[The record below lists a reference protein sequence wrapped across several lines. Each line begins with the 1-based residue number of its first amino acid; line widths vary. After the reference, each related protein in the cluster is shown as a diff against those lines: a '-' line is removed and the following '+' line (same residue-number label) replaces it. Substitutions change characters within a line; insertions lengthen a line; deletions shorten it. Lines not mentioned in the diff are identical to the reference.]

1 MSVGSNNTATL
12 PDDYVDWSKVGVVG
26 SDGLVYVLGENKNI
40 NYSQKYSTSGGNTY
54 DSDGDGLLDRE
65 DDKTATSGSANSDNL
80 GDGMNSYIFRNYIYE
95 NDQGRLYGIG
105 GGQYR
110 GSSGSTWTRTES
122 KSRATTASLSSLSST
137 SRTRAGQP
145 IRKSTF
151 TPKRL

>member
-1 MSVGSNNTATL
+1 MARNYVKLEQVVNDFILSLDTDDYASSASDFAIRSFALRGVRELGFDMPGQQSLKVSVGSNNTATL

-80 GDGMNSYIFRNYIYE
+80 GTG
-95 NDQGRLYGIG
+95 
-105 GGQYR
+105 
-110 GSSGSTWTRTES
+110 
-122 KSRATTASLSSLSST
+122 
-137 SRTRAGQP
+137 
-145 IRKSTF
+145 
-151 TPKRL
+151 